1 MKQETLKYLKDEITK
16 FEDMTKK
23 FVNKEITMKDYKG
36 FSGGYGSYAQ
46 RGGERFMLRL
56 RMNQGVMSKDKLNF
70 LIDTLNQ
77 YDVEKVHLTTCQTF
91 QLHNVLPEHLG
102 DIMRNA
108 LDHDIVTRGGGGDF
122 PRNVMCSPLSGVEE
136 GEYFDVLPYAKAVGE
151 YLLEEIHTYHLPR
164 KLKVAFANSEKNKT
178 HATFRDLGFCANE
191 DGTFDVY
198 IAGGLGN
205 NPKLGVLVGEHIA
218 KEDVLYYTE
227 AMVQTFLKHGNYENR
242 AKARTRYMQES
253 LGIDGLKEAFATA
266 LAEVRKQDLT
276 LRHVV
281 ETTITKTGTKE
292 ITNKHIIKQ
301 KQKGLYAIHVH
312 PKGGDLTLSVMKEL
326 AKAIKDME
334 AVELR
339 ISPQQDLYIINLTA
353 QEAEMILPVLT
364 CFANTRFERSVS
376 CIGATIC
383 QVGLRDSQSLLHKM
397 LEAAQPYNFQDGV
410 LPLIHISGCTSSCGT
425 HQVAD
430 MGFQGSVKLV
440 NQKPQNAFVMS
451 IHGNDTRS
459 DAQFGTVCGTMLE
472 ARIPDFIVAL
482 GKRITE
488 INSTFDAYTKEHQ
501 DEFQALVNE
510 YCND

>member
-1 MKQETLKYLKDEITK
+1 MKQETLQYLKDEITK
-16 FEDMTKK
+16 FEAMTQK
-23 FVNKEITMKDYKG
+23 FVNKEITMKEYKG

-91 QLHNVLPEHLG
+91 QLHNVLPQHLG

-151 YLLEEIHTYHLPR
+151 YLLEEIHAYHLPR

-227 AMVQTFLKHGNYENR
+227 AMVQTFQKHGNYENR

-253 LGIDGLKEAFATA
+253 LGIDGLKEAFAQA
-266 LAEVRKQDLT
+266 LVEVRKQDLALT
-276 LRHVV
+276 NIT

-292 ITNKHIIKQ
+292 ITNKYIIKQ

-376 CIGATIC
+376 CIGSTIC
-383 QVGLRDSQSLLHKM
+383 QVGLRDSQGLLHKI
-397 LEAAQPYNFQDGV
+397 LEAAQPYSFKDGV

-430 MGFQGSVKLV
+430 LGFQGSVKLV
-440 NQKPQNAFVMS
+440 DQKPQNAFVMS

-459 DAQFGTVCGTMLE
+459 EAQFGAVCGTMLE
-472 ARIPDFIVAL
+472 ARIPDFIVEL

-488 INSTFDAYTKEHQ
+488 LNSTFVAYTTEHL

>member
-77 YDVEKVHLTTCQTF
+77 YEVEKVHITTCQTF

-227 AMVQTFLKHGNYENR
+227 AMVQTFQKHGNYENR
-242 AKARTRYMQES
+242 AKARTRYMQDS
-253 LGIDGLKEAFATA
+253 LGIEGLKEVFVVA
-266 LAEVRKQDLT
+266 LEEVRKQDLT
-276 LRHVV
+276 LQNIT

-292 ITNKHIIKQ
+292 ITNKYIIKQ

-376 CIGATIC
+376 CIGSTIC
-383 QVGLRDSQSLLHKM
+383 QVGLRDSQGLLHSI
-397 LEAAQPYNFQDGV
+397 LEAAQPYSFKDGV

-430 MGFQGSVKLV
+430 LGFQGSVKLV
-440 NQKPQNAFVMS
+440 NQKPQNAFIMS
-451 IHGNDTRS
+451 ILGNDTRS
-459 DAQFGTVCGTMLE
+459 DSHFGTVCGTMLE

-488 INSTFDAYTKEHQ
+488 INSTFEAYTTEHQ
-501 DEFQALVNE
+501 DEFQALVDE
-510 YCND
+510 YCKD